1 MRRIDLENRLKRKIG
16 GVAGVR
22 PAPRVGAG
30 TPAAAAHPDFI
41 YNGGPVI
48 TRPSVYPVFCGS
60 KWSDATHQAQAARL
74 VQFLSDLMSSEW
86 MNVLTQYGVGGPG
99 TGTVFPARFI
109 GDVAPTISDAGVKT
123 LLQNAIDAGAIP
135 EPPASNTTHV
145 IAIFLDETVAVSD
158 STLGVVM
165 CEPNNDTAFG
175 YHYYFVTAAGNN
187 CYYSVI
193 PDLDDDCINE
203 TCPGGGNCSLKLA
216 DTQEQRRTQ
225 VMSHEFA
232 EMCTDPKFPTGWYGQ
247 TSDEV
252 GDICN
257 GETATI
263 AVGSNTWNVQRIYSK
278 ADDVRTKGT
287 TYCLGSSP
295 NPTTPLISAQ

>member
-1 MRRIDLENRLKRKIG
+1 MG
-16 GVAGVR
+16 GVSGGR
-22 PAPRVGAG
+22 PTPRVGAG
-30 TPAAAAHPDFI
+30 APAAAAYPDFI

-74 VQFLSDLMSSEW
+74 VQFLGDLMSSDW
-86 MNVLTQYGVGGPG
+86 MNVLTQYGVGGSG
-99 TGTVFPARFI
+99 TGKVFPAHFI
-109 GDVAPTISDAGVKT
+109 GSAAATISDADVQA
-123 LLQNAIDAGAIP
+123 LLQKAIDAGAVP
-135 EPPASNTTHV
+135 EPPANNTTDV
-145 IAIFLDETVAVSD
+145 VALFLDETVAVSD
-158 STLGVVM
+158 GTLGVVM
-165 CEPNNDTAFG
+165 CEPNNDNAFG

-193 PDLDDDCINE
+193 PDLDDDCIKE
-203 TCPGGGNCSLKLA
+203 TCPGGDGNCSLKLTDA
-216 DTQEQRRTQ
+216 QEQRRTQ

-263 AVGSNTWNVQRIYSK
+263 TVGPNAWNVQRIYSK
-278 ADDVRTKGT
+278 ADDVRTNGA
-287 TYCLGSSP
+287 TYCLASSP
-295 NPTTPLISAQ
+295 NPTAPLAGAPK